1 MKNIA
6 VFASGSGSNA
16 ENLIRYFNLDHP
28 EKEIR
33 VSLLIANRPDA
44 YVLERARQL
53 NTPSLI
59 YHRADFYPQKSG
71 SYPLLKSLSDY
82 QIDYIAL
89 AGFLWLIPEY
99 LIEAYPNKIV
109 NIHPALL
116 PAYGGRGMYGMY
128 VHRAVIKNGES
139 ESGITIHLVDN
150 QYDHGST
157 LFQARCHVD
166 SGETPEGL
174 VQKIHLLEQEHYP
187 KVVENWINGRLPQ

>member
-6 VFASGSGSNA
+6 IFASGSGSNA
-16 ENLIRYFNLDHP
+16 ENLIRYFNLIHP
-28 EKEIR
+28 KKSIR
-33 VSLLIANRPDA
+33 ISIVIANRPDA

-53 NTPSLI
+53 SIPSII
-59 YHRADFYPQKSG
+59 YHRADFYPQKLG

-82 QIDYIAL
+82 QIDYIVL

-99 LIEAYPNKIV
+99 LIEAYPNRIV

-116 PAYGGRGMYGMY
+116 PAYGGKGMYGMH
-128 VHRAVIKNGES
+128 VHRSVIERGES

-157 LFQARCHVD
+157 LFQARCHVEPNE
-166 SGETPEGL
+166 SAESL
-174 VQKIHLLEQEHYP
+174 SQKTHLLEQEHYP
-187 KVVENWINGRLPQ
+187 KVVDDWINGKLFL